1 MNKIEIFKNEI
12 NKISDERLRKN
23 LEIIIDNLPDYFFSI
38 PASSTGKYHPSFTL
52 GECGLVRHSKVA
64 FKIAYDLLSISTF
77 NDDFSPLEKDLLLM
91 SVLIHDGLK
100 KGKIEEKYTRFDHPI
115 LMGEYIKELK
125 DKLTLKDDE
134 IEFISDVIKSHMG
147 EWNTNQYSKVI
158 LPLPETKYQK
168 FVHRCDYLASRKF
181 LDVRFDDNNNIIE

>member
-52 GECGLVRHSKVA
+52 GESGLVRHSKVA

>member
-52 GECGLVRHSKVA
+52 GESGLVRHSKVA

-168 FVHRCDYLASRKF
+168 FVHRCDYLASRKS

>member
-52 GECGLVRHSKVA
+52 GEGGLVRHSKVA

-100 KGKIEEKYTRFDHPI
+100 KGKTEEKYTRFDHPI